1 MCAHAVSVAIRKIEG
16 VASVDVSLNGGFAD
30 VKLKPGNRVDPERI
44 RQVARDNG
52 FTPKDADVKVTG
64 QIVERG
70 GKLALEVS
78 GLDDVVYL
86 LVEHPEAKDK
96 LAEAHKAAGKAV
108 VVTGHLPETATAPKP
123 DATRTLEI
131 RHVMLEAR

>member
-1 MCAHAVSVAIRKIEG
+1 MSAAIRKIEG
-16 VASVDVSLNGGFAD
+16 IAGVDVSLSGKFAD
-30 VKLKPGNRVDPERI
+30 VTLKAGNRVDPERI
-44 RQVARDNG
+44 RQAIRESG
-52 FTPKDADVKVTG
+52 FSPKEADVKVAG
-64 QIVERG
+64 RIVERG

-108 VVTGHLPETATAPKP
+108 VVTGHLLETAIAPKP
-123 DATRTLEI
+123 DAPRTLEI
-131 RHVMLEAR
+131 RHVTLETR

>member
-1 MCAHAVSVAIRKIEG
+1 MSVAIRKIEG

-30 VKLKPGNRVDPERI
+30 VKLKAGNRVDPERI

-52 FTPKDADVKVTG
+52 FTPKGADVKVAG
-64 QIVERG
+64 QIVERS

-78 GLDDVVYL
+78 GLDEIVYL
-86 LVEHPEAKDK
+86 LVEHSEAKDK

-108 VVTGHLPETATAPKP
+108 VVTGHLPETAIAPKP
-123 DATRTLEI
+123 DAPRSLEI
-131 RHVMLEAR
+131 RHMTLETR